1 MTKLSKFLYIA
12 ILAMALFAVVNCGE
26 DNEGDKKGYEE
37 TCAGNSTV
45 EETGAGNLTDSG
57 NLKGSGQKDDSEANE
72 GEDKESKLSSK
83 ISELV
88 DKLHK
93 LINGKGKASGGKNDD
108 GNENDS
114 DDESGCKGGKVLK
127 RKGKGLL
134 ECVGD
139 NKNKRKGD
147 DWKKKS
153 Q

>member
-1 MTKLSKFLYIA
+1 
-12 ILAMALFAVVNCGE
+12 MAFFAVVNCGE

-37 TCAGNSTV
+37 TGAGNSTV
-45 EETGAGNLTDSG
+45 EETGAGNLTVNETGAGNSTDSD

-72 GEDKESKLSSK
+72 GEDKESKHLSK

-93 LINGKGKASGGKNDD
+93 LIKGKGKASGGKNND
-108 GNENDS
+108 GNENGS
-114 DDESGCKGGKVLK
+114 GEESGCKGGKVLK

-139 NKNKRKGD
+139 NKNKRMGD